1 MDRVLDSVKGTLD
14 AVRAN
19 RSLDAET
26 LAACLPPLATA
37 LTSHAA
43 AAVTACF
50 WLATQLLLTPVL
62 VTTHAP
68 PLPLLLQ
75 SEATAAPGGGS
86 SGSGSGSSSGGLGGS
101 CYSASLHVASEVG
114 YVLLTLGSVGT
125 AAAPPVPPPP
135 PRPEEPSLAPLS
147 HPMLTTWQPRGVVVY
162 VDVGRLNS
170 AAVAVAAGAPADAAP
185 PVGTDALPLLPE
197 AAELLGWSVRHAE
210 EYYHMVAAAAAAAA
224 ATAVAAPAGGAAG
237 GLAAD
242 PAAVLSEAKLA
253 ARIAAE
259 ADVVVLSGRLTD
271 AGSMVKWLAQQGV
284 LVLAAPDL
292 SPPAAGVAGGGG
304 GGGGGNGGDAAAREL
319 ARTMVALL
327 AVHHLQA
334 AGVRAL
340 AAGHGGGV
348 QAALASAAAPPQ
360 SGAATPRRPG
370 SRAATPR
377 ASLSGAE
384 AAAAA
389 DTALAAAAALAPP
402 PAATATAAAAA
413 GATAAAGLQ
422 PLAAL
427 TYLTDVSLA
436 KPVLATAGELGH
448 RLTLSL
454 QALEATFAAAPLL
467 APHAEMLARHVSRQ
481 LGAQRLI
488 LEGLLA
494 APELL
499 RARHPATAPLPGSAA
514 AAGVAAGMALVGVG
528 AGSDAGFVGGDA
540 AGRPAAALHRV
551 SSTGRLRPMLPAM
564 APKGS
569 TSSRASTGGG
579 PAAGTPP
586 RPPPPATAAAAA
598 AMVAARPPGAP
609 AGAGA
614 YSTESEDEE
623 VGVSRIVPP
632 RAGPSALLPDEPDQE
647 SEVASMR
654 SASTVTRR

>member
-1 MDRVLDSVKGTLD
+1 
-14 AVRAN
+14 
-19 RSLDAET
+19 
-26 LAACLPPLATA
+26 
-37 LTSHAA
+37 
-43 AAVTACF
+43 
-50 WLATQLLLTPVL
+50 
-62 VTTHAP
+62 
-68 PLPLLLQ
+68 
-75 SEATAAPGGGS
+75 
-86 SGSGSGSSSGGLGGS
+86 
-101 CYSASLHVASEVG
+101 
-114 YVLLTLGSVGT
+114 
-125 AAAPPVPPPP
+125 
-135 PRPEEPSLAPLS
+135 
-147 HPMLTTWQPRGVVVY
+147 
-162 VDVGRLNS
+162 
-170 AAVAVAAGAPADAAP
+170 
-185 PVGTDALPLLPE
+185 
-197 AAELLGWSVRHAE
+197 
-210 EYYHMVAAAAAAAA
+210 MVAAAAAAAA